1 MRNLDAPKWFGVI
14 GSLGMFLLAIL
25 GEVFK

>member
-1 MRNLDAPKWFGVI
+1 MRNLDASKWFGVI

>member
-1 MRNLDAPKWFGVI
+1 MKNLDASKIFGVI
-14 GSLGMFLLAIL
+14 GSVGMFALAIL